1 MSQSAKHC
9 AVQYSSPAL
18 KRGWRWIGYASVFL
32 LCGAT
37 HAQSATGTAFM
48 VAPELLL
55 TNRHVVEGCASL
67 VVFTPTGKRP
77 AVVHAT
83 DAQVDLAA
91 IRVTDLSG
99 PQVRFRVVKNPRLG
113 EAVMVFGFPLSGSLS
128 SGGNFTS
135 GLVSGLRGL
144 RDAPGELQVTAP
156 VQPGNSGGPSLDS
169 AGLVIGVV
177 KAKLDAMRTA
187 RAIGD
192 IPQNVNFAIGLQPVL
207 DFLARHQIAFSESPP
222 LPAIEP
228 SAVADAAQGYTY
240 RMECVGRQ
248 NGLSAGAVPPAGAS
262 ASPPA
267 VMPPAAA
274 GTQPGGAP
282 SPAGAAA
289 GAPVGLSAGASGSG
303 SARSPRSGPMA
314 ACQGPAPSW
323 SDCIGAVSL
332 PDGARYVGEFKDG
345 KYSGLGTY
353 QFFDG
358 RRYVG
363 ELKDGKRSGQGIF
376 TLPDGIKYVGE
387 YKDDKLNGVG
397 AIFSS
402 SGQLLQSGLFED
414 NRLVRPK

>member
-9 AVQYSSPAL
+9 AVQYSSAAFM
-18 KRGWRWIGYASVFL
+18 RGLRWIGYASVFL
-32 LCGAT
+32 ICGAA

-156 VQPGNSGGPSLDS
+156 VQPGNSGGPLLDS

-187 RAIGD
+187 KAIGD

-207 DFLARHQIAFSESPP
+207 DFLVRHQISFSESPP

-248 NGLSAGAVPPAGAS
+248 SGLSAGAV
-262 ASPPA
+262 
-267 VMPPAAA
+267 PPAAA

-289 GAPVGLSAGASGSG
+289 GAPVGLSAGAPGSG

-376 TLPDGIKYVGE
+376 MLPDGIKYVGE